1 MKIDFNFHPES
12 INTAI
17 SNSFTKDPKTGEII
31 YHEGQYCEKLGKKGM
46 GSLLCKIRNG
56 AARMYYQYRDAK
68 GKPKSL
74 ALGEYKS
81 RSNKACFKTIT
92 EAKDAAREAY
102 FDHQM
107 AIKEGYL
114 GVKEYRHA
122 KITIAREKR
131 DAEIQA
137 EIEAKKALE
146 ADQKYSLRALLEL
159 YITIKLE
166 QGARDVRKA
175 HNLFTKWVY
184 STDYASMAAHSIQPV
199 DINLIVDAPL
209 VEGKQSVFRQLR
221 AYLKAAFNLALDA
234 KDTMGADARLKP
246 FNITKVPV
254 TIPKDKGLLET
265 NARERN
271 LDSTEVSHLLRKLND
286 SYQADVVRLL
296 LLTGQRIRQLLEVP
310 LIDLNLND
318 KTLTL
323 TDRKGRRSQPKRH
336 QIYLAHEAFRIVKT
350 FADYSNKIG
359 SPYLFS
365 RSPDGSLS
373 QDMIRRYVK
382 QLSSEMLKEG
392 LIRENFQTRDLRR
405 TVQSRM
411 ADQTRIPLEIQNR
424 ILSHGVYGLVEK
436 HYMFAH
442 YRPQFEEA
450 MDIWEKWLFNVE
462 RGIFK
467 DRKVVHANFR

>member
-1 MKIDFNFHPES
+1 MKIDFNFQPES
-12 INTAI
+12 LKKAVNL
-17 SNSFTKDPKTGEII
+17 SSKNGDHGEHSEMI
-31 YHEGQYCEKLGKKGM
+31 GKKGM
-46 GSLLCKIRNG
+46 GSLQCKVRNG
-56 AARMYYQYRDAK
+56 AGHFYYLYRDANK
-68 GKPKSL
+68 KRDQLPLGQFEYDHKKRDRKPNL
-74 ALGEYKS
+74 LG
-81 RSNKACFKTIT
+81 IT
-92 EAKDAAREAY
+92 DAFDKAREAY
-102 FDHQM
+102 QDHM
-107 AIKEGYL
+107 TALKEGHL
-114 GVKEYRHA
+114 GVKQYRLYLNES
-122 KITIAREKR
+122 ARKDRE
-131 DAEIQA
+131 AELEAELAAIQA
-137 EIEAKKALE
+137 KE

-175 HNLFTKWVY
+175 HNLFKKWVY

-199 DINLIVDAPL
+199 DINIIVDAPL
-209 VEGKQSVFRQLR
+209 AEGKQSVFRQLR

-234 KDTMGADARLKP
+234 KDTMGADTRLKP

-271 LDSTEVSHLLRKLND
+271 LDSTEVSHLLRKLD
-286 SYQADVVRLL
+286 GSYQADVVRLL

-318 KTLTL
+318 QTMTL

-336 QIYLAHEAFRIVKT
+336 QIYLAHEAFRIAKT

-373 QDMIRRYVK
+373 QDMVRRYVK